1 MNTDELNTDKL
12 ADAVADAVA
21 AGRFHDAPQEE
32 ALLVRLSAL
41 ENIVKLYKE
50 IVARQGPG
58 VA

>member
-1 MNTDELNTDKL
+1 MNTDEIDTDKL

-21 AGRFHDAPQEE
+21 AGRFYDAAPDE

-50 IVARQGPG
+50 IVSKQGPG
-58 VA
+58 AA